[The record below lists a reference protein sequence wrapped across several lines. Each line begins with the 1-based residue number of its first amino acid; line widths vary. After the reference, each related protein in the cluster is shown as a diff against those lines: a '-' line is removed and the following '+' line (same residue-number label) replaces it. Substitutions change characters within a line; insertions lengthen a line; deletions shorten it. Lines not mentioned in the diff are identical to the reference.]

1 MKPMLTLETLLGGPP
16 GPRGRS
22 PGDEEMAHR
31 LLQIVWA
38 NGEAL
43 DTAVPTR
50 GTALLQH
57 GFKEWSAA
65 RGVTVLE
72 PDAAGLVQAVM
83 QCEDRN
89 WAPLV
94 LCRTLDGPLQVLARL
109 LEDGPCGLLALG
121 TPLAQRLLPRA
132 DDLSRAMFPLRLPG
146 GLDPAL
152 CAWLG
157 APAGL
162 PGPAL
167 RLPSSLRV
175 ADRDLSTATV
185 AQQLR
190 RVERHWCLHAP
201 SRLWCVLFLDDVN
214 LGGHPGAAGGRTTEA
229 LGAAGG
235 LAPEVLAATLRWLQ
249 RQQPWAAVFL
259 VSHERVTAAQRN
271 CVAELSRHLGRAFFR
286 HAGVAREAFP

>member
-16 GPRGRS
+16 APAALRGRGPS
-22 PGDEEMAHR
+22 DEEMAHR
-31 LLQIVWA
+31 LVQIVWA

-65 RGVTVLE
+65 RGVTVPE

-83 QCEDRN
+83 QCEDQN
-89 WAPLV
+89 WTPLV
-94 LCRTLDGPLQVLARL
+94 LCRTLDGPLQVLTRL

-121 TPLAQRLLPRA
+121 TPLAQRLLPRGN
-132 DDLSRAMFPLRLPG
+132 DLARAMFPLRLPG

-162 PGPAL
+162 PSPAL
-167 RLPSSLRV
+167 RMPSSLRV
-175 ADRDLSTATV
+175 ADRDLNTATV

-201 SRLWCVLFLDDVN
+201 SRLWCVLFLDDVD
-214 LGGHPGAAGGRTTEA
+214 LGDHSGQAGS
-229 LGAAGG
+229 

-259 VSHERVTAAQRN
+259 VSHERVTAAQRGS
-271 CVAELSRHLGRAFFR
+271 VAELARHLGRVLFR
-286 HAGVAREAFP
+286 HAGVAREAFPQDTQLSR